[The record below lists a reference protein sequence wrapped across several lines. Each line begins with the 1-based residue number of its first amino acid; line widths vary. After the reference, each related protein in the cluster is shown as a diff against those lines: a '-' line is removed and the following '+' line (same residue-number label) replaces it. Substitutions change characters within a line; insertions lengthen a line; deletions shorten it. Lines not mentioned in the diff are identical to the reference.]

1 MILDAGIA
9 VIVRREDGEKRGDR
23 PSAHTVE
30 VYRSP
35 YAERTVGMSRFYTAK
50 QANDRIDML
59 VRIIRPDD
67 PRTEIH
73 ADDMCVLSHDGMTYR
88 ITQAQHIRDEDAG
101 QECIDLSLE
110 RIGEKFERP

>member
-9 VIVRREDGEKRGDR
+9 AIMRREDSAGRGDR
-23 PSAHTVE
+23 PGAHTVE

-59 VRIIRPDD
+59 VRILRPDD
-67 PRTEIH
+67 PGIVIH

-88 ITQAQHIRDEDAG
+88 ITQAQYIRDEDAG

>member
-1 MILDAGIA
+1 MILDMGIA
-9 VIVRREDGEKRGDR
+9 AIMRREDSHKKGDR
-23 PSAHTVE
+23 PGAHTVE

-59 VRIIRPDD
+59 VRIMKPDN
-67 PRTEIH
+67 PAVVIH